1 MRLLSI
7 TLLLSLGACTKIGL
21 FALNVPSYLDGL
33 RIHQDVIYGPAS
45 EQKLDIYLP
54 AEDTAVQ
61 REVIVFFYG
70 GRWTSGAKED
80 YRFVGKTLA
89 DRGFIVIIPDYR
101 KYPQIRFPTFIQ
113 DGAMVLAWTFDNIEN
128 YHGSRSSIHVAGH
141 SAGAHIG
148 ALLTSDPHYL
158 ADIGKVRARVI
169 RSFAGLAG
177 PYDFTPDEPDLKD
190 MFGPQGN
197 YPFMR
202 ATTFIDGKQPPML
215 LLYGASD
222 TTVNFSNLQN
232 LHWAILS
239 RGGTVKSVIYP
250 DTDHVGILLGLS
262 WLNSEDAPVVKDMT
276 SFFKTEYSIIDN
288 APEDTASISDQ

>member
-1 MRLLSI
+1 M
-7 TLLLSLGACTKIGL
+7 GL
-21 FALNVPSYLDGL
+21 FALNVPSFLDDM
-33 RIHQDVIYGPAS
+33 RIQHDINYGPAS

-54 AEDTAVQ
+54 AEDTEVQ

-101 KYPQIRFPTFIQ
+101 KYPQVRFPTFIQ
-113 DGAMVLAWTFDNIEN
+113 DGAMVLAWTYDNINN
-128 YHGSRSSIHVAGH
+128 YHGSSSSIHVAGH

-158 ADIGKVRARVI
+158 ADLGKVRTRVI

-177 PYDFTPDEPDLKD
+177 PYDFTPDEPDLID
-190 MFGPQGN
+190 MFGPQEN

-222 TTVNFSNLQN
+222 TTVKLSNLQH
-232 LHWAILS
+232 LQRAIIS

-262 WLNSEDAPVVKDMT
+262 WLNSDDAPVVLDMM
-276 SFFKTEYSIIDN
+276 SFYKTENKIIDIV
-288 APEDTASISDQ
+288 PENSASTKYQ